1 MFREEALGNRELSDF
16 VVEFPKSV
24 AFVGEFD
31 EFDVTAVSAYLTR
44 EATTVLDRHDGIRC
58 SMKAQHGNSSEVGT
72 QCHRRAN
79 RRETGRV
86 PDWPDE

>member
-1 MFREEALGNRELSDF
+1 MFGEEELGNRELSDF
-16 VVEFPKSV
+16 VVEISKSMT
-24 AFVGEFD
+24 FVGEFD

-44 EATTVLDRHDGIRC
+44 EATTVVDRHDEIRC
-58 SMKAQHGNSSEVGT
+58 SVKAQHGNSSKSGT